1 MSADASSPTASTP
14 QSAHIGTVPAS
25 NPAGQPAQ
33 SLSSQSV
40 LGAHASRVSAV
51 GRSLDF
57 DDPRHLQAFKWLVDE
72 AWMLDAQAYEDW
84 LELLT
89 DDIHYLMPVR
99 VTTALGAGYDTSPGM
114 AHFDEDKYSLSRR
127 VARFL
132 TEHAWTED
140 PPSRLRH
147 HLTNVRTF
155 ATDAPGSGPEHIAV
169 ESASLLFRN
178 RGDVR
183 EGSFISAGR
192 EDLLRRVDGEWKL
205 ARRVIMVDD
214 SVMRM
219 QNLAV
224 FL

>member
-1 MSADASSPTASTP
+1 MTADPQVSPTPMTPVSSPAARGVDSVTLHSER
-14 QSAHIGTVPAS
+14 
-25 NPAGQPAQ
+25 
-33 SLSSQSV
+33 SV
-40 LGAHASRVSAV
+40 LGRNAPRQTRV
-51 GRSLDF
+51 GRTLPFGDE
-57 DDPRHLQAFKWLVDE
+57 RHLLAHQWLVDE
-72 AWMLDAQAYEDW
+72 AWLLDAQAYEEW
-84 LELLT
+84 LDLLT
-89 DDIHYLMPVR
+89 EDIHYLMPVR

-127 VARFL
+127 VARFM

-155 ATDAPGSGPEHIAV
+155 LTEDDDHLVVDSAT
-169 ESASLLFRN
+169 LLFRN

-183 EGSFISAGR
+183 EGSFVSAGR
-192 EDLLRRVDGEWKL
+192 EDLLRRTPEGWKL
-205 ARRVIMVDD
+205 ARRTIMVDD

-219 QNLAV
+219 QNLAI

>member
-1 MSADASSPTASTP
+1 M
-14 QSAHIGTVPAS
+14 
-25 NPAGQPAQ
+25 
-33 SLSSQSV
+33 
-40 LGAHASRVSAV
+40 LGGHASRVLRV
-51 GRSLDF
+51 GHSLPFADS
-57 DDPRHLQAFKWLVDE
+57 RHQEAQHWLVDE
-72 AWMLDAQAYEDW
+72 AWLLDAQAYEDW

-89 DDIHYLMPVR
+89 EDVHYLMPVR
-99 VTTALGAGYDTSPGM
+99 VTTALGAGYDTARGM

-147 HLTNVRTF
+147 HLSNVRTF
-155 ATDAPGSGPEHIAV
+155 AADAPDHLVV
-169 ESASLLFRN
+169 ESATLLFRN
-178 RGDVR
+178 RGDVHA
-183 EGSFISAGR
+183 GSLVSAGR
-192 EDLLRRVDGEWKL
+192 EDLLRLVDGKWKL

-219 QNLAV
+219 QNLAI

>member
-1 MSADASSPTASTP
+1 MSTP
-14 QSAHIGTVPAS
+14 APSAQTHSAR
-25 NPAGQPAQ
+25 
-33 SLSSQSV
+33 SV
-40 LGAHASRVSAV
+40 LGAHASRIQRV
-51 GRSLDF
+51 GPSLPFADQ
-57 DDPRHLQAFKWLVDE
+57 RHLEAHQWLVDE
-72 AWMLDAQAYEDW
+72 TYLLDAQAYEQW

-99 VTTALGAGYDTSPGM
+99 VTTALGSGFDTSPGM

-147 HLTNVRTF
+147 HLSNVRTF
-155 ATDAPGSGPEHIAV
+155 ATPDENHLIV
-169 ESASLLFRN
+169 ESATLLFRN

-183 EGSFISAGR
+183 ESSFISAGR
-192 EDLLRRVDGEWKL
+192 EDLLRRSPSGSGWQL
-205 ARRVIMVDD
+205 ARRTIMVDE

-219 QNLAV
+219 QNLAI

>member
-1 MSADASSPTASTP
+1 MTTEPTPVSSPAARGVTP
-14 QSAHIGTVPAS
+14 VDLHSARSP
-25 NPAGQPAQ
+25 
-33 SLSSQSV
+33 
-40 LGAHASRVSAV
+40 LGGHASRVQRA
-51 GRSLDF
+51 GRSLPF
-57 DDPRHLQAFKWLVDE
+57 DDPRHLQAHHWLVDE
-72 AWMLDAQAYEDW
+72 AWLLDAQAYEEW

-147 HLTNVRTF
+147 HLSNVRTF
-155 ATDAPGSGPEHIAV
+155 ATDDPDHLV
-169 ESASLLFRN
+169 VDSATLLFRN

-183 EGSFISAGR
+183 EGAFVSAGR
-192 EDLLRRVDGEWKL
+192 EDLLRRTRDGWKL
-205 ARRVIMVDD
+205 ARRTVMVDD
-214 SVMRM
+214 AVIRM
-219 QNLAV
+219 QNLAI